1 MRILLCPRFL
11 IKKRSSMFGGGVL
24 LFKCEHRTAG
34 NIEHPLQAGDNHA
47 ECTNTCRVVPLSA
60 LVVRV
65 HLLAC

>member
-1 MRILLCPRFL
+1 
-11 IKKRSSMFGGGVL
+11 MFGGGVL